1 MKGKRVF
8 LSLLLVLSMVF
19 SMAFSV
25 SAARSPKEIIQSI
38 LNYYRYYESDAMT
51 DVYRLLDELEAVDPE
66 QADDWRKI
74 MEKWEYAV
82 NELES
87 PFGALPDGLPE
98 DDTLCI
104 VVMGYVLN
112 PDGSMRD
119 ELVGRCQVALNS
131 WKKYPNA
138 YIICTG
144 GGTASG
150 NGNATEAGQMV
161 KWLIE
166 HGVDESKVI
175 EEMKSLSS
183 EQNALNSVNILK
195 QEYPQVD
202 SIALISS
209 DYHLRRCYVLFE
221 AALALNDWDGDYT
234 IVGTA
239 GYDATQLGDEGPKIE
254 AESIG
259 LMKQVYLGG
268 LKKPTLSV
276 LDGILVDGATEY
288 TAGDELNISVTAL
301 YNGDYSRDVTAH
313 ARFVGHDMDI
323 PGEQTVTVIYDENGI
338 SSTAS
343 FSISV
348 APAPTEAATRPDEPG
363 ETQTGTGF
371 AEMQPPTPAK
381 QPGETQS
388 STGSAEM
395 LPPTPAKQPGAESD
409 KNTTDTPP
417 LWLLLI
423 PLLVAVILIFKVNE
437 MVQKKRRRKRR
448 PRKRMEWD

>member
-1 MKGKRVF
+1 MKGKRLF
-8 LSLLLVLSMVF
+8 LSLLLAVSMVF
-19 SMAFSV
+19 SMVFPV

-74 MEKWEYAV
+74 MDKWEYAV

-87 PFGALPDGLPE
+87 PYGCLPDGLPQ
-98 DDTLCI
+98 DDSLCI
-104 VVMGYVLN
+104 VVMGYVLKPN
-112 PDGSMRD
+112 GDMRD

-175 EEMKSLSS
+175 AEKKSLSS
-183 EQNALNSVNILK
+183 EQNALNSVDILK
-195 QEYPQVD
+195 SQYPQVD

-221 AALALNDWDGDYT
+221 AALALNDWDEDYT
-234 IVGTA
+234 VIGTA

-259 LMKQVYLGG
+259 LMKQIYLGG
-268 LKKPTLSV
+268 LEKPKLSE
-276 LDGILVDGATEY
+276 LDGILVDGAKQYETGE
-288 TAGDELNISVTAL
+288 ELYISVTAL
-301 YNGDYSRDVTAH
+301 YNGDYSRDVTDRAE
-313 ARFVGHDMDI
+313 FTGYDPQL
-323 PGEQTVTVIYDENGI
+323 PGQQTVTVTYTENGTTSI
-338 SSTAS
+338 AS
-343 FSISV
+343 FTV
-348 APAPTEAATRPDEPG
+348 NVTAAPSEAPTHATESDEPQFG
-363 ETQTGTGF
+363 
-371 AEMQPPTPAK
+371 
-381 QPGETQS
+381 
-388 STGSAEM
+388 TGSAVQ
-395 LPPTPAKQPGAESD
+395 LPPTPAKPPVTETETEAE
-409 KNTTDTPP
+409 KDTPP

-423 PLLVAVILIFKVNE
+423 PLLLALILIFKVNE
-437 MVQKKRRRKRR
+437 MIQRKRRRKRR
-448 PRKRMEWD
+448 PRKKMEWD

>member
-1 MKGKRVF
+1 MKGKRIF
-8 LSLLLVLSMVF
+8 LSLLLVVSMVF

-51 DVYRLLDELEAVDPE
+51 DVYRLLDELEEADPE

-74 MEKWEYAV
+74 MDKWEYAV

-87 PFGALPDGLPE
+87 PYGSLPEGLPE
-98 DDTLCI
+98 DDSLCI

-112 PDGSMRD
+112 PNGTMRD

-144 GGTASG
+144 GGTASS

-175 EEMKSLSS
+175 AEKKSLSS
-183 EQNALNSVNILK
+183 EQNALNSVDILK
-195 QEYPQVD
+195 SQYPQVD

-221 AALALNDWDGDYT
+221 AALALNDWDEAYT

-259 LMKQVYLGG
+259 LMKQIYLGG
-268 LKKPTLSV
+268 LKKPSLSV
-276 LDGILVDGATEY
+276 LEGILVDCIKDY
-288 TAGDELNISVTAL
+288 TAGDELEISVTAL
-301 YNGDYSRDVTAH
+301 YNGDYSRDVTTQAQ
-313 ARFVGHDMDI
+313 FSGHDMHT
-323 PGEQTVTVIYDENGI
+323 PGQQTVTVTYEENGI
-338 SSTAS
+338 TTTATVT
-343 FSISV
+343 IDV
-348 APAPTEAATRPDEPG
+348 APAPADAATGPDEPG
-363 ETQTGTGF
+363 EPQVGTGF
-371 AEMQPPTPAK
+371 GVQ
-381 QPGETQS
+381 
-388 STGSAEM
+388 
-395 LPPTPAKQPGAESD
+395 LPPTPAKQPEKETDAVRDPSNIPDASD
-409 KNTTDTPP
+409 TPDTPP
-417 LWLLLI
+417 LWILLI
-423 PLLVAVILIFKVNE
+423 PLLLAVVLIFKVNE
-437 MVQKKRRRKRR
+437 MIQRKRRRKRR
-448 PRKRMEWD
+448 PRKKMEWD

>member
-1 MKGKRVF
+1 MKGKRIF
-8 LSLLLVLSMVF
+8 LSLLLVFSMVF

-74 MEKWEYAV
+74 MNKWDYAV
-82 NELES
+82 NHLES
-87 PFGALPDGLPE
+87 PYGALPDGLPE

-104 VVMGYVLN
+104 VVMGYVLKPN
-112 PDGSMRD
+112 GSMRD

-131 WKKYPNA
+131 WKKYPNS

-150 NGNATEAGQMV
+150 NSNATEAGQMV

-166 HGVDESKVI
+166 HGVDENKVI
-175 EEMKSLSS
+175 AEKKSLSS
-183 EQNALNSVNILK
+183 EQNALNSVDILK
-195 QEYPQVD
+195 SQYPQVD

-221 AALALNDWDGDYT
+221 AALALNDWDEDYV

-259 LMKQVYLGG
+259 LMKQIYLGG
-268 LKKPTLSV
+268 LKKPALSE
-276 LDGILVDGATEY
+276 LEGILVDGFTEY
-288 TAGDELNISVTAL
+288 TAGDELNITVTAL
-301 YNGDYSRDVTAH
+301 YNGDYSRDVTTH
-313 ARFVGHDMDI
+313 ASFTGHDMHL
-323 PGEQTVTVIYDENGI
+323 PGQQTVTVTYEENGI
-338 SSTAS
+338 SFTKSFAIHVTA
-343 FSISV
+343 
-348 APAPTEAATRPDEPG
+348 APTEATTRPDEP
-363 ETQTGTGF
+363 EEPQSGTGF
-371 AEMQPPTPAK
+371 AEQ
-381 QPGETQS
+381 
-388 STGSAEM
+388 
-395 LPPTPAKQPGAESD
+395 LPPTPAKKPETDTQDTSD
-409 KNTTDTPP
+409 PATPP
-417 LWLLLI
+417 LWPLLI
-423 PLLVAVILIFKVNE
+423 PLLLAVILIFKVNE
-437 MVQKKRRRKRR
+437 MIQRKRRRKRR
-448 PRKRMEWD
+448 PRKKMEWD

>member
-1 MKGKRVF
+1 MKGKRIF

-25 SAARSPKEIIQSI
+25 SAARNPKEIIQSI

-87 PFGALPDGLPE
+87 PYGCLPDGLPQ
-98 DDTLCI
+98 DDSLCI

-112 PDGSMRD
+112 PNGTMRD

-150 NGNATEAGQMV
+150 NSNATEAGQMV
-161 KWLIE
+161 KWLVE
-166 HGVDESKVI
+166 HGVDENKVI
-175 EEMKSLSS
+175 AEKKSLSS
-183 EQNALNSVNILK
+183 EQNALNSVDILK
-195 QEYPQVD
+195 AQYPQVD

-239 GYDATQLGDEGPKIE
+239 GYDATQLGDEGPRIE

-259 LMKQVYLGG
+259 LMKQIYLGG

-276 LDGILVDGATEY
+276 LEGILLDGETEY
-288 TAGDELNISVTAL
+288 TAGDPLGISVTGL
-301 YNGDYSRDVTAH
+301 YNGDYSRDVTPH
-313 ARFVGHDMDI
+313 AEFSGYDMQL
-323 PGEQTVTVIYDENGI
+323 PGRQTVTVSYTENGTTATATMNITVTAAPTQAPTLPTAPEDTQPVTKAAAEEI
-338 SSTAS
+338 SP
-343 FSISV
+343 
-348 APAPTEAATRPDEPG
+348 APAKEEAKKDV
-363 ETQTGTGF
+363 
-371 AEMQPPTPAK
+371 
-381 QPGETQS
+381 
-388 STGSAEM
+388 
-395 LPPTPAKQPGAESD
+395 
-409 KNTTDTPP
+409 PP

-423 PLLVAVILIFKVNE
+423 PLLLAIILIFKVNE
-437 MVQKKRRRKRR
+437 MIQRKRRRKRR
-448 PRKRMEWD
+448 PRKKMEWD

>member
-8 LSLLLVLSMVF
+8 LSLLLVFSMVF

-87 PFGALPDGLPE
+87 PYGCLPDGLPQ
-98 DDTLCI
+98 DDSLCI

-112 PDGSMRD
+112 PNGTMRD

-150 NGNATEAGQMV
+150 NSNATEAGQMV
-161 KWLIE
+161 KWLVE

-175 EEMKSLSS
+175 AEKKSLSS
-183 EQNALNSVNILK
+183 EQNALNSVDILK
-195 QEYPQVD
+195 AQYPQVD

-259 LMKQVYLGG
+259 LMKQIYLGG

-276 LDGILVDGATEY
+276 LEGILLDGETEY
-288 TAGDELNISVTAL
+288 TAGEALGISVTGL
-301 YNGDYSRDVTAH
+301 YNGDYSRDVTAR
-313 ARFVGHDMDI
+313 AEFTGYDMQL
-323 PGEQTVTVIYDENGI
+323 PGRQTVNVSYTENGTTV
-338 SSTAS
+338 TAS
-343 FSISV
+343 MQITV
-348 APAPTEAATRPDEPG
+348 TAAPTQAITLPTVPEGTQPATEAE
-363 ETQTGTGF
+363 
-371 AEMQPPTPAK
+371 AEIPPSPAK
-381 QPGETQS
+381 E
-388 STGSAEM
+388 E
-395 LPPTPAKQPGAESD
+395 AK
-409 KNTTDTPP
+409 KDTPP
-417 LWLLLI
+417 LWPLLI
-423 PLLVAVILIFKVNE
+423 PVLLAVILIFKVNE
-437 MVQKKRRRKRR
+437 MIQRKRRRKRR
-448 PRKRMEWD
+448 PRKKMEWD